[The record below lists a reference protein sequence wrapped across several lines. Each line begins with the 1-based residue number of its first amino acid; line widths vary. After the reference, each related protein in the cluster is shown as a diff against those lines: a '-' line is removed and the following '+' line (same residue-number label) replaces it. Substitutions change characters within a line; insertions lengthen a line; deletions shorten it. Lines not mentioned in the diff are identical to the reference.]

1 MEESTASKVANGAS
15 SLSQTGP
22 LFNTFDGSAKTTQ
35 GPTSDHIRETTS
47 VLLTQQLCWL
57 HNLTQHSSV
66 KVVNFGWLYPS
77 VQVIY
82 Y

>member
-1 MEESTASKVANGAS
+1 MEESTTPKVADGAS
-15 SLSQTGP
+15 SLPQTGA
-22 LFNTFDGSAKTTQ
+22 LFNTFDGSAETTQ
-35 GPTSDHIRETTS
+35 GPTSDHINETTS
-47 VLLTQQLCWL
+47 VLLTQQLCWV

-66 KVVNFGWLYPS
+66 KGVNFGWLYPS